1 MTSAFQQVLFEL
13 ESRGQKLAIAE
24 SLTGGLLTSHFVD
37 IDGASKVL
45 LGSVTAYQDSVK
57 SRLLGV
63 DATLLA
69 EKTAVSAEVALAMLI
84 GVRDLFSKNTQLE
97 VDQIAAIATTGFAS
111 DWLDGQAKLHKAGQV
126 FIALV
131 APGKAAV
138 CAELK
143 LTGSRDEIRAETA
156 VTAATLL
163 RDYLTD

>member
-1 MTSAFQQVLFEL
+1 MTSAFQQVLLGL

-24 SLTGGLLTSHFVD
+24 SLTGGLLASNFVA

-57 SRLLGV
+57 NHLLGV
-63 DATLLA
+63 DADLLS
-69 EKTAVSAEVALAMLI
+69 EKTAVSAEVAVAMVN
-84 GVRDLFSKNTQLE
+84 GVRELFSRSSE
-97 VDQIAAIATTGFAS
+97 IHVDQIAALATTGFAS
-111 DWLDGQAKLHKAGQV
+111 EWLDEQAILHKAGQV

-131 APGKAAV
+131 VPGKAAV
-138 CAELK
+138 CVELQ